1 MSNTTVPGTGKLT
14 FDAIVV
20 GGGPAG
26 TSAAITM
33 AKAGLDVI
41 LIERGRFAGAK
52 NFFGGVLYTHALAD
66 VLPDYWERKPPFQR
80 PVTEQGYWMLSPD
93 SVLRI
98 MHKSEHY
105 KQEPAEA
112 YTALRSPF
120 DTWFAQQATDVGA
133 LVVTKTTVTDFLK
146 DEQGRVI
153 GVTTDRPEGDVYAP
167 VVIIAEGV
175 NNLLCQKLGLSQTDL
190 PSRFVA
196 LSVKEYIGLPAKE
209 VEARFGLSG
218 AKEGAAIDIF
228 GDATLG
234 LPGTAFV
241 YTDKTGISIGVG
253 LLLEEFV
260 SHNLRPY
267 EVLARFKNHPVIKP
281 YLEGG
286 EPLEYGAHL
295 IPEMGYDRMPKLTAD
310 GVMVAGDAAGMVD
323 ALHREGTNLAMT
335 AGKLAGETALEAHR
349 QNDFSA
355 EFLKRYRRQL
365 EESFVLKDLKQYR
378 RMTDFLDSTPHFMG
392 TYINFLNDAA
402 LRYFTAH
409 GMPKRDMEKEI
420 FGMLRER
427 RSFFGVAQDMFK
439 LLRGMRG

>member
-1 MSNTTVPGTGKLT
+1 MSNKLT

-20 GGGPAG
+20 GAGPAG
-26 TSAAITM
+26 TAAAITM
-33 AKAGLDVI
+33 ARGGLKVI

-66 VLPDYWERKPPFQR
+66 VLPDYWEKNPPFER
-80 PVTEQGYWMLSPD
+80 PVSEQGYWMLSPD
-93 SVLRI
+93 SVVRI

-105 KQEPAEA
+105 KQKPADA
-112 YTALRSPF
+112 YTALRARF
-120 DTWFAQQATDVGA
+120 DPWFAEQAVAAGA
-133 LVVTKTTVTDFLK
+133 LLITKTTVTDFLK
-146 DEQGRVI
+146 DERGRVI
-153 GVTTDRPEGDVYAP
+153 GVTTDRPDGDIYAP

-175 NNLLCQKLGLSQTDL
+175 NNLLTQKLGLAKSDL
-190 PSRFVA
+190 PPRFIA

-218 AKEGAAIDIF
+218 PDEGLAIDIF

-234 LPGTAFV
+234 LPGTAFL
-241 YTDKTGISIGVG
+241 YTDKTGISIGMG

-260 SHNLRPY
+260 FHRLRPH
-267 EVLARFKNHPVIKP
+267 EVLTRFKNHPVIKP

-286 EPLEYGAHL
+286 ESLEYGAHL
-295 IPEMGYDRMPKLTAD
+295 IPELGYDRMPELFTD
-310 GVMVAGDAAGMVD
+310 GVMVAGDAASMVD

-335 AGKLAGETALEAHR
+335 AGRMAAETALESHR
-349 QNDFSA
+349 RNDFSA
-355 EFLKRYRRQL
+355 EFIKQYRRGL
-365 EESFVLKDLKQYR
+365 EDSFVLKDLKQYR

-392 TYINFLNDAA
+392 TYVDFMNEAA

-420 FGMLRER
+420 VSMLWQR
-427 RSFFGVAQDMFK
+427 RSFFGVARDMLQ